1 VDQNEID
8 ADAAIAAVQAD
19 VDGNEADA
27 DTAIAANT
35 TSIATT
41 QADVDQNE
49 IDADAA
55 IAALQADVDGN
66 ESDIDFALVSVQN
79 DIAVS
84 IAALQADV
92 DQNESDSDSADTTM
106 QADIDQN
113 ESDADA
119 AIAALQTDVD
129 GNEADADAAIAALQA
144 NTAPGTIVGQ
154 MNYWNGTSWQ
164 TINPGNTGSVLQLVG
179 TTPTWVLNPDIV
191 APVITLTGN
200 ATVTIELG
208 AIYTDA
214 GATATDLSVAACFFY
229 WPQVGMQCG
238 DITVTTSGTVGATT
252 VGTYTI
258 TYSATDASGNVG
270 TATRTVNVV
279 DTTAPVITVTSGTDT
294 VEQGS
299 TWTDAGATAY
309 GGETVTA
316 SGTVDTSTIG
326 SYIITYNATD
336 AAGNVGTATRT
347 VNVVDTIAPVITVTS
362 GTDTVERGNTWT
374 DAGATADTGETV
386 AASGTVDTST
396 IGSYIITYNATDT
409 SDNVGT
415 ATRTVTVIDTTA
427 PTFVLV
433 AAADGTYKVGDNI
446 DITVTYDED
455 VSVTGTPTLTLSN
468 GAEFFDNFF
477 AAAYNSGSGTTAL
490 VFRYT
495 VTEGDTNS
503 LDLSVSS
510 YTGVITDGSGNTAG
524 AASGDLGTVIVDA
537 NSPSFSSVAADDGT
551 YKVGDNIEITVTY
564 DEDVSVT
571 GTPTLTLSNGA
582 TATYQSGTGTTAL
595 VFRYTVAEG
604 DTNSSDLSVSSYTGG
619 VITDG
624 SGNTAGAASGYLG
637 AVIVDANS
645 PVITV
650 TSGTDTVSSGSSWTD
665 AGATADGG
673 ETVTASG
680 TVDTS
685 TIGSYIITYNATD
698 ASGNVGT
705 ATRTVTVGVV
715 VGDSYQGGIIFWLDG
730 NGGGLISAPTDQSSG
745 AHWGC
750 YGTNITG
757 AGGTAIGTGNQNTI
771 DIINANCTSSN
782 GSPTAADICA
792 NLTLGG
798 YSDWFLP
805 SKDEL
810 NEMYL
815 NKAAIGGFANFTY
828 WSSTE
833 NDDGSAWGQGFYNGD
848 QDGNLKDINYLVR
861 AVRAF

>member
-1 VDQNEID
+1 MTSTTLP
-8 ADAAIAAVQAD
+8 AA
-19 VDGNEADA
+19 
-27 DTAIAANT
+27 
-35 TSIATT
+35 S
-41 QADVDQNE
+41 
-49 IDADAA
+49 
-55 IAALQADVDGN
+55 
-66 ESDIDFALVSVQN
+66 SF
-79 DIAVS
+79 
-84 IAALQADV
+84 
-92 DQNESDSDSADTTM
+92 
-106 QADIDQN
+106 
-113 ESDADA
+113 
-119 AIAALQTDVD
+119 
-129 GNEADADAAIAALQA
+129 
-144 NTAPGTIVGQ
+144 GTK
-154 MNYWNGTSWQ
+154 
-164 TINPGNTGSVLQLVG
+164 TI
-179 TTPTWVLNPDIV
+179 I
-191 APVITLTGN
+191 I
-200 ATVTIELG
+200 
-208 AIYTDA
+208 
-214 GATATDLSVAACFFY
+214 
-229 WPQVGMQCG
+229 
-238 DITVTTSGTVGATT
+238 
-252 VGTYTI
+252 
-258 TYSATDASGNVG
+258 
-270 TATRTVNVV
+270 

-299 TWTDAGATAY
+299 TWTDAGATAD

-336 AAGNVGTATRT
+336 A
-347 VNVVDTIAPVITVTS
+347 
-362 GTDTVERGNTWT
+362 
-374 DAGATADTGETV
+374 
-386 AASGTVDTST
+386 
-396 IGSYIITYNATDT
+396 

-468 GAEFFDNFF
+468 GA
-477 AAAYNSGSGTTAL
+477 
-490 VFRYT
+490 
-495 VTEGDTNS
+495 
-503 LDLSVSS
+503 
-510 YTGVITDGSGNTAG
+510 
-524 AASGDLGTVIVDA
+524 
-537 NSPSFSSVAADDGT
+537 
-551 YKVGDNIEITVTY
+551 
-564 DEDVSVT
+564 
-571 GTPTLTLSNGA
+571 
-582 TATYQSGTGTTAL
+582 TATYQSGSGTTAL

-604 DTNSSDLSVSSYTGG
+604 DTNSSDLSVSSYTG

-650 TSGTDTVSSGSSWTD
+650 TSGTDTVSTGSSWTD

-715 VGDSYQGGIIFWLDG
+715 GDSYQGGIIFWLDG
-730 NGGGLISAPTDQSSG
+730 NGGGLISAPTDQSS
-745 AHWGC
+745 AAQWGC

-771 DIINANCTSSN
+771 DIINANCTSNNVPNSATGA

-805 SKDEL
+805 SKGEL
-810 NEMYL
+810 NKMYL
-815 NKAAIGGFANFTY
+815 NKAAIGGFANDYY

-833 NDDGSAWGQGFYNGD
+833 SGTHGAWDQNFSSGGPDTSSKQGNDR
-848 QDGNLKDINYLVR
+848 VR
-861 AVRAF
+861 AIRAF